1 MASNRQYI
9 THEEAAR
16 RFPRLLRA
24 MRWVA
29 CLNST
34 EAQSAIIMHLAGH
47 EFAGEAVNHFG
58 GCRKVIRH
66 AIRCRN
72 VSCLRRAA

>member
-1 MASNRQYI
+1 MNRNRQYI
-9 THEEAAR
+9 THDEAAAR
-16 RFPRLLRA
+16 YPRLLCA

-34 EAQSAIIMHLAGH
+34 EAQSAIIMHRAGH

-58 GCRKVIRH
+58 GCRRVIRR
-66 AIRCRN
+66 AIECRH
-72 VSCLRRAA
+72 VTRRAA